1 MRYSFHVSKHR
12 YDELKQFIR
21 TQMPTARFEY
31 NPYPLVNLKTWQVS
45 ITLEIED
52 IGKLNDLENKW
63 YLEDNSEPIIDN
75 RSKIKQLI
83 DQVTEWFK
91 V

>member
-1 MRYSFHVSKHR
+1 MRYSLQVPEHR
-12 YDELKQFIR
+12 YDELKQFIC
-21 TQMPTARFEY
+21 TQMPTARFDY
-31 NPYPLVNLKTWQVS
+31 NPYFLDTWKTYQVS
-45 ITLEIED
+45 ITMEIED

-63 YLEDNSEPIIDN
+63 YLEDNPEPIVDN

-83 DQVTEWFK
+83 DQVAEWFK